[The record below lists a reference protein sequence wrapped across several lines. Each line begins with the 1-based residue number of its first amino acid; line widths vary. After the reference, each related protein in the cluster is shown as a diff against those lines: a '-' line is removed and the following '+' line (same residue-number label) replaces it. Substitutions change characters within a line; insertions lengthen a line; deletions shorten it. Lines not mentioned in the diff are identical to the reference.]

1 MLKIAAMS
9 VLVVAAADANAQSL
23 SGRATSAAVSGGV
36 GAMVSGAASVSAFGG
51 GSNPYGALNDSGSG
65 PSAGGGLP
73 GALGVKMGDKVITFR
88 GAVGVGDDRAN
99 FRAGA
104 GIPF

>member
-1 MLKIAAMS
+1 
-9 VLVVAAADANAQSL
+9 
-23 SGRATSAAVSGGV
+23 
-36 GAMVSGAASVSAFGG
+36 
-51 GSNPYGALNDSGSG
+51 
-65 PSAGGGLP
+65 
-73 GALGVKMGDKVITFR
+73 VKMGDKVITFR